1 MSLCSFAFLRDLN
14 INIFFSQLNREQ
26 LIVSGSSVNQDSV
39 FGVLDPRTAQ
49 WVILIKFSKLIC

>member
-14 INIFFSQLNREQ
+14 INIFDNQLNRKQ
-26 LIVSGSSVNQDSV
+26 LIVSGSSVNQGSV

-49 WVILIKFSKLIC
+49 